1 MQFSDTY
8 TVLLDQPRS
17 IDGKTWH
24 GLSYQLSRDE
34 SGKIEVREHGWPTKL
49 TLWESDGP
57 ELDTLD
63 KATVK
68 GMIEAALPMDADY
81 VIPPPP
87 TPFVETF
94 TADQWVDAQGFDG
107 KRPTTLLYLKLQLDA
122 AQKTS
127 PKLAAV
133 QSWMDQMIAAGVTNP
148 DEARSDWPV
157 APWSF
162 QEASGEA
169 LAVLQ
174 SGQNPET

>member
-1 MQFSDTY
+1 MNSEEIY
-8 TVLLDQPRS
+8 TALLNQPRA

-24 GLSYQLSRDE
+24 GFSYQLSRSE
-34 SGKIEVREHGWPTKL
+34 QGAVTVNEIGWPTKL
-49 TLWESDGP
+49 TIYEADGP
-57 ELDTLD
+57 ELDALTEEQV
-63 KATVK
+63 KAA
-68 GMIEAALPMDADY
+68 IEAALPVDEAY

-87 TPFVETF
+87 VPFVETF

-133 QSWMDQMIAAGVTNP
+133 QAWLDGMIVAGVTNP
-148 DEARSDWPV
+148 TEQRSDWSA
-157 APWSF
+157 APYGF

-174 SGQNPET
+174 S

>member
-1 MQFSDTY
+1 MNSEEIY
-8 TVLLDQPRS
+8 NVLLAEPRS

-24 GLSYQLSRDE
+24 GLSYQLTRDE
-34 SGKIEVREHGWPTKL
+34 SGKIEVREHGWPTSL
-49 TLWESDGP
+49 TLWEQDGP

-63 KATVK
+63 ESTVK
-68 GMIEAALPMDADY
+68 QMIEAALPVDADY

-87 TPFVETF
+87 VPFVETF
-94 TADQWVDAQGFDG
+94 AADQWVDHCGFDG

-122 AQKTS
+122 AGKSS

-133 QSWMDQMIAAGVTNP
+133 QSWLDGMIVAGVTNP

-169 LAVLQ
+169 LAALQ
-174 SGQNPET
+174 S